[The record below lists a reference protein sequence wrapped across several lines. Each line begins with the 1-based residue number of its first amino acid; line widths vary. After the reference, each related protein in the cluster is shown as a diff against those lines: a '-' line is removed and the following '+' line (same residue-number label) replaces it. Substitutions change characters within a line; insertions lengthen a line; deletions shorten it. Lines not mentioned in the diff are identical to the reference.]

1 MKKINRDILRGTF
14 SNLKVT
20 NKQSNIASI
29 VEEMDKEEMHSIK
42 LITSSPRDEY
52 LRMKQ
57 MRKKLKNIGNAIILT
72 NNLSTNKKSF
82 PLIKNKNKSKKSI
95 KNLLLNNSG
104 ELKKPKTK
112 ELPHYLIDKGHF
124 KIRKFLTVKKEKKDL
139 IKNDEEGK
147 KFSLNNEHDN
157 NNKKTFYNTLNKYN
171 KNANLLN
178 LKKNDQAKTI
188 DVNMLNIK
196 SRKRNNYIIE
206 SFNKDNKE
214 KYYQTANIFS
224 EEKLFSHR
232 KMTNKKKSF
241 LSKTNSETFVK
252 SIPRL
257 KISEAHLSDIENKLN
272 SVYETNKNELIEA
285 DKEIQGFKRKY
296 KNLFEKNEQL
306 FSYDIARIT
315 KEINA
320 QLLSLKFKD
329 FYSYLLTILK
339 NYDKHIVDW
348 KFSIDK
354 DKNECPNELRFKN
367 IKTKHKNFM
376 KKLNKQ
382 YDWGLKVNK
391 FMDDLLLN
399 TKKYNMTINDYNYNN
414 NNKNDTHYNYN
425 NFTNKK
431 NNPDDFVDK
440 IFEKNVLYQNNQ
452 NNLYINNEN

>member
-1 MKKINRDILRGTF
+1 MKKINPDFLRGTF
-14 SNLKVT
+14 SNLHIT
-20 NKQSNIASI
+20 NKKSNIASI

-57 MRKKLKNIGNAIILT
+57 MRRKLKNIGNAIILT
-72 NNLSTNKKSF
+72 NNLLPQKKSF
-82 PLIKNKNKSKKSI
+82 PLIKNKNKSKKNI

-104 ELKKPKTK
+104 ENKKHKKK
-112 ELPHYLIDKGHF
+112 ELPHYLLGKGNF
-124 KIRKFLTVKKEKKDL
+124 KIRKFLTVNKEKKDI
-139 IKNDEEGK
+139 IKNDDEEK
-147 KFSLNNEHDN
+147 KLSLINEYN
-157 NNKKTFYNTLNKYN
+157 NNKKTFYNTLNKN
-171 KNANLLN
+171 SKNSNLFS
-178 LKKNDQAKTI
+178 LKKNNQLKTI
-188 DVNMLNIK
+188 DVNILNNK
-196 SRKRNNYIIE
+196 QANRNNFIIE
-206 SFNKDNKE
+206 SFNNENKE
-214 KYYQTANIFS
+214 KYYKTSNNFS
-224 EEKLFSHR
+224 EKKLFSHR

-241 LSKTNSETFVK
+241 LSKTNSEQFVK

-272 SVYETNKNELIEA
+272 TVYESNKNELIET
-285 DKEIQGFKRKY
+285 DKEIQEFKRKY
-296 KNLFEKNEQL
+296 NSLFDKNEQL

-348 KFSIDK
+348 KFNIDK
-354 DKNECPNELRFKN
+354 DKNECPSELRLKN
-367 IKTKHKNFM
+367 VKIKHKNFM

-399 TKKYNMTINDYNYNN
+399 TKKNDMLNNDKNN
-414 NNKNDTHYNYN
+414 NNDTHYNYN
-425 NFTNKK
+425 NFINKK

-440 IFEKNVLYQNNQ
+440 IFEKNELYQNNQ
-452 NNLYINNEN
+452 NNLNINNENS